1 MRILERTPENV
12 VSAAADIRGGK
23 LVVWPSPVWYGL
35 ATNALDPE
43 AVRRVYQAKGRPA
56 GEALLVLTLGA
67 QDAERYGVLNEVA
80 RRLIAE
86 FWPGFL
92 GVVVPK
98 RGAVPDHVTAGGN
111 TVLLAQLDDLGHEL
125 PALAGV
131 PVVSTSANRSG
142 QPPAIDMEEVRA
154 FARAAGSPIDTAI
167 AGPLSPMNRAT
178 TIVDTT
184 VSPPAILRRGVV
196 HERSVQRV
204 LPDVVLQDRS
214 AEREP

>member
-12 VSAAADIRGGK
+12 ASAAADIRDGK

-35 ATNALDPE
+35 ATNALDPG
-43 AVRRVYQAKGRPA
+43 AVRRIYQAKGRA
-56 GEALLVLTLGA
+56 STEALLVLALGLE
-67 QDAERYGVLNEVA
+67 DAERFGVLNEVA
-80 RRLIAE
+80 RMLIRQ

-98 RGAVPDHVTAGGN
+98 REAVPDHVTAGRD

-125 PALAGV
+125 PARAGV
-131 PVVSTSANRSG
+131 PVVSTSANQSG
-142 QPPAIDMEEVRA
+142 RPPAIDMEEVLA
-154 FARAAGSPIDTAI
+154 FARDAGSPIDTVI
-167 AGPLSPMNRAT
+167 AGPLSPLNRAT

-184 VSPPAILRRGVV
+184 LSPPVILRRGIV

-204 LPDVVLQDRS
+204 VPDVVI
-214 AEREP
+214 P